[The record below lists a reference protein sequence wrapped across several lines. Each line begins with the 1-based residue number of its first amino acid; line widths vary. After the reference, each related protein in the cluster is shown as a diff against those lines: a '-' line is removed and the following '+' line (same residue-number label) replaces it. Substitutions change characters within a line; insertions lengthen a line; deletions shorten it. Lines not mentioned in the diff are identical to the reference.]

1 MKTRLNN
8 FARQVTKS
16 VVVRR
21 PGEGHDAAVIGRNRR
36 LVEADI
42 AEVMTQL
49 AVAVERFILLQEA
62 HAVLGDKNAA
72 RIQATLTAF
81 IKGGGKQAFA
91 GAYRIGT
98 VGNDHIKGLMGLI
111 DEIHAVVDH

>member
-1 MKTRLNN
+1 MKTRLNS
-8 FARQVTKS
+8 FTRQVAKG

-21 PGEGHDAAVIGRNRR
+21 PGESHDAAVISWNRR

-62 HAVLGDKNAA
+62 YAILGDKNPAW
-72 RIQATLTAF
+72 IQAALTAF
-81 IKGGGKQAFA
+81 IKGGGKQLSP
-91 GAYRIGT
+91 GPIGS
-98 VGNDHIKGLMGLI
+98 VQS
-111 DEIHAVVDH
+111 EIITSKVWWV

>member
-8 FARQVTKS
+8 FARQVAKS

-21 PGEGHDAAVIGRNRR
+21 PGEGHNAAVIGRNRR

-81 IKGGGKQAFA
+81 IKGGGKQVSP
-91 GAYRIGT
+91 GPIGSVQSEMIT
-98 VGNDHIKGLMGLI
+98 SKV
-111 DEIHAVVDH
+111 

>member
-16 VVVRR
+16 AVVRR
-21 PGEGHDAAVIGRNRR
+21 PGEGHNAAVIGRNRR

-62 HAVLGDKNAA
+62 HAVLGDKKCRPDSGNAYSLHK
-72 RIQATLTAF
+72 R
-81 IKGGGKQAFA
+81 
-91 GAYRIGT
+91 RR
-98 VGNDHIKGLMGLI
+98 
-111 DEIHAVVDH
+111 

>member
-8 FARQVTKS
+8 FARQVAKS

-21 PGEGHDAAVIGRNRR
+21 PCEGHNAAVIGRNRR
-36 LVEADI
+36 SVEADI

-62 HAVLGDKNAA
+62 RRSGRQNAA
-72 RIQATLTAF
+72 RIQATP
-81 IKGGGKQAFA
+81 QPS
-91 GAYRIGT
+91 
-98 VGNDHIKGLMGLI
+98 
-111 DEIHAVVDH
+111 

>member
-8 FARQVTKS
+8 FARQVAKS

-21 PGEGHDAAVIGRNRR
+21 PGEGHNAAVIGRNRR

-72 RIQATLTAF
+72 GFRQRL
-81 IKGGGKQAFA
+81 QPS
-91 GAYRIGT
+91 
-98 VGNDHIKGLMGLI
+98 
-111 DEIHAVVDH
+111 

>member
-21 PGEGHDAAVIGRNRR
+21 PGEGHDAAVVGRNRR

-49 AVAVERFILLQEA
+49 SVAVERFILLQEA
-62 HAVLGDKNAA
+62 HAVLGNKMPPGF
-72 RIQATLTAF
+72 RQRL
-81 IKGGGKQAFA
+81 QPS
-91 GAYRIGT
+91 
-98 VGNDHIKGLMGLI
+98 
-111 DEIHAVVDH
+111 